1 MCGEG
6 TLALPPG
13 VEEGTKPP
21 PRLCHTILTLES
33 VGVFPISASL
43 RSQGDRKG
51 SPLLYHASAWQAR
64 VESGRSLAV
73 ALVEGLK
80 FTPMGSPRL
89 YTGLSRR
96 CVV

>member
-6 TLALPPG
+6 TLASPPG

-51 SPLLYHASAWQAR
+51 SPLLYDESACQAR
-64 VESGRSLAV
+64 V
-73 ALVEGLK
+73 
-80 FTPMGSPRL
+80 
-89 YTGLSRR
+89 
-96 CVV
+96 